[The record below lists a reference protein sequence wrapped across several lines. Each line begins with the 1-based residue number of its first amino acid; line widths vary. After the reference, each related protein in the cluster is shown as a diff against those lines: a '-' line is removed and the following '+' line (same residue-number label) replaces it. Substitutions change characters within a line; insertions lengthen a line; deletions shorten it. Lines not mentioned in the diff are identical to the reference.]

1 MRRTTLVYL
10 GVLVLGGGIL
20 TLTVGEDAPLDPLFF
35 LRGDRMALMQ
45 LDREA
50 GGPIRDS
57 YEESADSP
65 ASPTEAPV
73 GVDPVLS
80 DPLAPAPPPGE
91 TRLSLGLPLDCQ
103 PGATCFI
110 SKYVDMV
117 PGAPYGDYRCGS
129 LSGTASRGTNFRVL
143 SYRDMEAGVAVL
155 AAEEGI
161 VQFVRDGM
169 PDVSANLVGRESV
182 ERLGLGNAILLR
194 HAGGNLLTGYAHLR
208 RGSIRVQEGDL
219 VRKGQPIAL
228 VGLSGLTESPQLYF
242 ELIADGRHIDPFS
255 GFPVETGC
263 DREAQQ
269 SWWDPPTQAAL
280 AYFPALVV
288 RIGFAPVELNRDAM
302 EYMLYDTDAVI
313 ARGEPQVFMH
323 VYVLGLK
330 RNDQVRLRIT
340 GPDGR
345 VFTDRTAVQSEDAG
359 VRLFRAAAELGGAE
373 LPAGGYFGQ
382 FTLTRIDPANPE
394 GKVLFD
400 VERAFEIR

>member
-10 GVLVLGGGIL
+10 GVLLLGGGVL
-20 TLTVGEDAPLDPLFF
+20 ALTVGEDAPLDPLFF
-35 LRGDRMALMQ
+35 LRGERMALMHE
-45 LDREA
+45 RA
-50 GGPIRDS
+50 TVGPIRDS
-57 YEESADSP
+57 YEENADSP
-65 ASPTEAPV
+65 TSPTEDPV
-73 GVDPVLS
+73 GTGPVLS
-80 DPLAPAPPPGE
+80 DPMAPAPPPGE

-103 PGATCFI
+103 PGATCFV

-117 PGAPYGDYRCGS
+117 PGTAYGDYRCGS
-129 LSGTASRGTNFRVL
+129 LSGTASRGTNFRIL

-155 AAEEGI
+155 AAEDGI

-169 PDVSANLVGRESV
+169 PDVSANLVGREAV
-182 ERLGLGNAILLR
+182 DRLGLGNAILLR

-280 AYFPALVV
+280 AYYPALVV

-313 ARGEPQVFMH
+313 ARDETKVFMH

-330 RNDQVRLRIT
+330 RNDQIRMRIT

-345 VFTDRTAVQSEDAG
+345 VLTDRTAIQAEDAG
-359 VRLFRAAAELGGAE
+359 VRLFRVEATQGGAP
-373 LPAGGYFGQ
+373 LPIGGYFGQ
-382 FTLTRIDPANPE
+382 FTLTRVDEVTPE
-394 GKVLFD
+394 GQILFD
-400 VERAFEIR
+400 VERMFEIR